1 MQSGNHSR
9 IIRFGP
15 FEADLETRELR
26 KGGARVSLQ
35 VQPFQVLALLL
46 AHAGDLVTRDQLRT
60 EIWPQDTFV
69 DFDHALNTAITKIRL
84 ALGDNAE
91 RPIFVETLPRRGYR
105 FIGIIQTPHRN
116 ATAANNPVA
125 RSGRRTALWITLGVA
140 AILIAAVAFLQTF
153 RTSSQRSS
161 PSLEVVPLVT
171 LHGFQGYPAFSPD
184 GSQVAFARYQGDD
197 EAIFTALIGGDTTLR
212 LTTIP
217 GVCCPTWSPDNRQIA
232 FMRFPKKNG
241 FSINVISALGGPEKT
256 LYTSQFAEQLRFPGR
271 MCDHMDWSPDGKWL
285 AFGELTDVNSRITL
299 LSLDDLK
306 VKSLT
311 SPGMPDYDCE
321 PAFSPDGLKI
331 AFERGSTGGMGRDL
345 FVIPITGGEPHRLTF
360 ENAWGGVPAWT
371 QDGSEIVFP
380 SSRGGL
386 LNLWRI
392 PGNGGSPLPV
402 AGIGPVAF
410 APSIPRRGNLLAYV
424 HPTVSNSIWQIRLT
438 DETHPLGPAT
448 RLISARGAVN
458 WRPDFSPDG
467 KKVVFESDRLGYSD
481 IWYCDSDGSNCAQL
495 TSLHGTA
502 GTARWSPDGQHV
514 AFEFQSQ
521 HVYEIYVLDLP
532 AGRPRL
538 LSTFPQSDNGAP
550 SWSRDG
556 KWIYFYSS
564 HEKGPYQ
571 LWKVPFQGG
580 TPVRVT
586 RNGGIH
592 GIESEDGQFL
602 YYFKGEQ
609 PGIWKMPLSGGDEER
624 VLDQVKGWAV
634 WALSPRGIYFIDR
647 PENDKASIK
656 FFDFATH
663 KKIRIGE
670 VDKPT
675 PGLALSPDG
684 KLLLYSR
691 NEFEDY
697 EIRLAKNFR

>member
-1 MQSGNHSR
+1 MQSGDHSR
-9 IIRFGP
+9 MVRFGP
-15 FEADLETRELR
+15 FEADLETGELR
-26 KGGARVSLQ
+26 KEGARVSLQ

-46 AHAGDLVTRDQLRT
+46 NHAGELVTRDQLRSQ
-60 EIWPQDTFV
+60 IWPQDTFV
-69 DFDHALNTAITKIRL
+69 DFGHALNTAITKIRI

-91 RPIFVETLPRRGYR
+91 RPVFIETLPRRGYR
-105 FIGIIQTPHRN
+105 FIGIVQTPDIK
-116 ATAANNPVA
+116 APTADDAKTMP
-125 RSGRRTALWITLGVA
+125 GRRRALWIVVG
-140 AILIAAVAFLQTF
+140 AAVLLCAAGVLW
-153 RTSSQRSS
+153 RTRRYHSDLSL
-161 PSLEVVPLVT
+161 PPLEVVPFVS

-184 GSQVAFARYQGDD
+184 GNQVAFARYEGED
-197 EAIFTALIGGDTTLR
+197 EAIFTALIGGDTPLR
-212 LTTIP
+212 LTAKP
-217 GVCCPTWSPDNRQIA
+217 GVCCPTWSPDGRHIA
-232 FMRFPKKNG
+232 FMRFSKNG
-241 FSINVISALGGPEKT
+241 FSINVISALGGAEKT
-256 LYTSQFAEQLRFPGR
+256 LFTSQFAEQAGFPGR
-271 MCDHMDWSPDGKWL
+271 MCDHLDWSPDGKWL
-285 AFGELTDVNSRITL
+285 AFGGPIDVDYTRITL

-311 SPGMPDYDCE
+311 SPKMPDFDCE
-321 PAFSPDGLKI
+321 PAFSPDGLRI
-331 AFERGSTGGMGRDL
+331 AFERGTIGGIGRDL
-345 FVIPITGGEPHRLTF
+345 FVVPITGGEPRRLTF

-392 PGNGGSPLPV
+392 PGNGGSPQPV

-424 HPTVSNSIWQIRLT
+424 HPTVSNSIWQIRLR
-438 DETHPLGPAT
+438 DEAHPLGPAT

-481 IWYCDSDGSNCAQL
+481 VWYCDSDGSNCAQL
-495 TSLHGTA
+495 TSLRGTA

-521 HVYEIYVLDLP
+521 HFYEIYVLDLP

-538 LSTFPQSDNGAP
+538 LPTFPESDNGAP

-556 KWIYFYSS
+556 KWIYFYST
-564 HEKGPYQ
+564 HENELFQ

-580 TPVRVT
+580 MPVQVT
-586 RNGGIH
+586 RNGGVY
-592 GIESEDGQFL
+592 GIESEDARFL
-602 YYFKGEQ
+602 YYAKPDQ
-609 PGIWKMPLSGGDEER
+609 PSIWKMPLNGGEEER
-624 VLDQVKGWAV
+624 VLDQLKGWAV
-634 WALSPRGIYFIDR
+634 WALSPRGIYFLDR
-647 PENDKASIK
+647 PKNDKSRIE

-663 KKIRIGE
+663 KKILIGD

-684 KLLLYSR
+684 RSLLYSR

-697 EIRLAKNFR
+697 EIMLVKNFH